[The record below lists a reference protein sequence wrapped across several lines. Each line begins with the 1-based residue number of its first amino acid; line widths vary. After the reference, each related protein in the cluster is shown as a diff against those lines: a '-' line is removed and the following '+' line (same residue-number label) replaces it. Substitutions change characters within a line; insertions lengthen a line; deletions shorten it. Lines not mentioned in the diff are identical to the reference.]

1 MKFGR
6 PNSVTRILSV
16 TWPLICVAVLQA
28 ALIFFSIDVLST
40 VRAYVNSES
49 LYSKGQKDAVYF
61 LGLYAQSG
69 DATQYERYLTALA
82 KPLEARRARML
93 LQEPALDHDEAYRSL
108 LTKGNHPRDIPGM
121 IRVARAF
128 GGVSYFADAVRIWE
142 ETDPLML
149 ELQHLGETIHS
160 SRAHGFHDAEQVEAW
175 LAQIHS
181 INERFMPFKM
191 AFSQALGEGSREVA
205 RILLGVNLVTVAI
218 LVLIGA
224 LGTRKLIRQRQ
235 RVEDALSDEL
245 ARAQVTLAAIGDA
258 VMTLNER
265 GRIQYMNAAA
275 ERLIGKSYNTCV
287 FKPLSALFQL
297 IDADAAETAQGD
309 ENNPAKTIL
318 SGKIVSEISGS
329 WMLQRVVDGKRVAV
343 SVVATPLFRQK
354 AVTGAVLVFR
364 DMTRERRYM
373 ANLSW
378 HARHDVLTGLYNRR
392 EFDHRLTQAIEC
404 QKDLGG
410 RHALLYLDLDQ
421 FKVVNDTCGHALG
434 DQLLCKV
441 TSRLQGCLRESDT
454 LARLGGDEFGVLLEN
469 CPPEPALQIAEKLLQ
484 AVADLNFTANGRTFV
499 IGASIGLVNMQPSQ
513 YGPAEAL
520 QAADMACYLAK
531 EKGRNRVQV
540 YSQDNTELSLRF
552 GEMMWAQQIH
562 QALEEQRFLLYC
574 QDIVAVDD
582 AGDTGIHLEVL
593 LRLQDESGR
602 LVAPGKFIPAAERY
616 GLMPLLDRWVVQNAF
631 AIMAERQSVSGGK
644 PITTCAINLSGATVG
659 DPVFLSFLREQFALH
674 KLAPETICFEVT
686 ETTAIANLSNAIH
699 FIQELQAI
707 GCKFALDDF
716 GAGMASFA
724 YLKQLP
730 VDYLKI
736 DGSFV
741 KDMLSDPVDYAM
753 VEMISHLA
761 HMMGKRTI
769 AEFVESAEILEAL
782 KKIGVDYAQ
791 GYAIAKPQPFLA
803 RPRIL
808 EMQEQGDVAQIT

>member
-1 MKFGR
+1 MLG
-6 PNSVTRILSV
+6 V

-28 ALIFFSIDVLST
+28 ALVLFSFDVLFT

-49 LYSKGQKDAVYF
+49 MYSKGQKHAVYF
-61 LGLYAQSG
+61 LGLYAQNG
-69 DATQYERYLTALA
+69 DATQYEHYLTAIA
-82 KPLEARRARML
+82 DPIEARHARML
-93 LQEPALDHDEAYRSL
+93 LQAPALDYDEAYRSL
-108 LTKGNHPRDIPGM
+108 LSIGNHPEDIPGM
-121 IRVARAF
+121 IRMARSF
-128 GGVSYFADAVRIWE
+128 GDVGFFADAIRIWK
-142 ETDPLML
+142 ETDPLLL
-149 ELQHLGETIHS
+149 ELQHLGDAIHAS
-160 SRAHGFHDAEQVEAW
+160 NAHGSPDAEQVQAW

-181 INERFMPFKM
+181 INERFTPLQV

-205 RILLGVNLVTVAI
+205 RILIGVNFVAAI
-218 LVLIGA
+218 VLILLGA
-224 LGTRKLIRQRQ
+224 LGTRKLVRQRQ
-235 RVEDALSDEL
+235 RVEEALSDIQ
-245 ARAQVTLAAIGDA
+245 ARAQFTLAAIGDA
-258 VMTLNER
+258 VITVNEQ

-275 ERLIGKSYNTCV
+275 ERLIGKSIDAGLL
-287 FKPLSALFQL
+287 KPLGALFQL
-297 IDADAAETAQGD
+297 IDTDAAGEAQGG
-309 ENNPAKTIL
+309 ENSPAKTIL

-329 WMLQRVVDGKRVAV
+329 WMLQRVADNKRVAV
-343 SVVATPLFRQK
+343 SVVATPIYRQK
-354 AVTGAVLVFR
+354 TVTGAVLVFR

-373 ANLSW
+373 ADLSW

-392 EFDHRLTQAIEC
+392 EFDHRLTQALER

-421 FKVVNDTCGHALG
+421 FKVVNDTCGHTLG

-469 CPPEPALQIAEKLLQ
+469 CPPEPAEQIAEKLLQ

-499 IGASIGLVNMQPSQ
+499 IGASIGLVNMQPAQ

-552 GEMMWAQQIH
+552 GEMVWAQQIH
-562 QALEEQRFLLYC
+562 QALEEQRFLLYS

-602 LVAPGKFIPAAERY
+602 LVAPGQFIPAAERY

-631 AIMAERQSVSGGK
+631 AIVAERQRGGQ

-659 DPVFLSFLREQFALH
+659 DQVFLTFLREQFALH

-699 FIQELQAI
+699 FIQELQAM

-741 KDMLSDPVDYAM
+741 KDMLNDPVDYAM

-761 HMMGKRTI
+761 RMMGKRTV

-803 RPRIL
+803 RPRVS
-808 EMQEQGDVAQIT
+808 EMQGQENAAQLT